1 MQQNIIEYKQL
12 INHRL
17 EENWKSFKILF
28 NMKHYGNCI
37 SIMCQEL
44 DQMISILFILN
55 RNEYEQNHL
64 INLSANSHKWY
75 FLDGENK
82 KNYIVEKDLIEYA
95 DTFVGWEKSIYEF
108 GLSFHKLSIN
118 YNYLLKD
125 PILGMSDIE
134 KKHISDYIKEY
145 HDSNF
150 NNEFGIQEL
159 VPFLENIFTSITQR
173 IGTFLDKL

>member
-1 MQQNIIEYKQL
+1 MQLALVEYKKL

-55 RNEYEQNHL
+55 RNENDRNHL
-64 INLSANSHKWY
+64 INLSANSHKWF
-75 FLDGENK
+75 FLDWDNK
-82 KNYIVEKDLIEYA
+82 KQYIGEKEIIEFS
-95 DTFVGWEKSIYEF
+95 DTLVDWEKRIYEF
-108 GLSFHKLSIN
+108 GLSFHKLSVN
-118 YNYLLKD
+118 FNYLLKD
-125 PILGMSDIE
+125 PILGMSEMD
-134 KKHISDYIKEY
+134 KQHISDYIKEY

-150 NNEFGIQEL
+150 GNEFGIQEL
-159 VPFLENIFTSITQR
+159 VPFLEIVFTSITQR
-173 IGTFLDKL
+173 IGTYLEKL